1 MKTVKRNRIKYR
13 RNKKGGGGGGS
24 SGVKTKKNIKNKKTN
39 TPEEFKQVKC
49 SPASILDKSKEGDK
63 NAFTCYND
71 DTLLKIREL
80 WNSRHPDSKIDSKE
94 SYDIW
99 KNVKN
104 NMQDV
109 CTNESCWIKQI
120 VNDNK
125 VNKEIISYTF
135 APTSPKEWKKNPNEW
150 LSSIDIVKVMK
161 QYEKAY
167 TCFEFIGPS
176 PIDFDTRMMYNECV
190 WPELCNFEIEKYIKK
205 GKNKIG
211 IIFNTDPHYKDGSHW
226 ISLFINI
233 RKRFILY
240 FDSNGND
247 TPKEIIVLVDR
258 ILAQCKAIGIEDMKF
273 YENKLEHQKTNTECG
288 MYSLYLV
295 IQLIKDAHT
304 YDYFMKNRIKDEEVE
319 KMRKEY
325 FNEEGTI

>member
-1 MKTVKRNRIKYR
+1 MKTIKKNRNKYR
-13 RNKKGGGGGGS
+13 RNKKGGGG

-39 TPEEFKQVKC
+39 TLEEFKQVKC
-49 SPASILDKSKEGDK
+49 SPASLLDKEGEK

-71 DTLLKIREL
+71 ETLLKIREL

-109 CTNESCWIKQI
+109 CSNESCWIKQI

-176 PIDFDTRMMYNECV
+176 PIDFDSRMMYNECV
-190 WPELCNFEIEKYIKK
+190 WPELCKFEIEKYIKK
-205 GKNKIG
+205 VRIKSVLFSILIR
-211 IIFNTDPHYKDGSHW
+211 IIKM
-226 ISLFINI
+226 
-233 RKRFILY
+233 
-240 FDSNGND
+240 
-247 TPKEIIVLVDR
+247 DR
-258 ILAQCKAIGIEDMKF
+258 IGFRSLLISANGLYSILIVMAMIRRQ
-273 YENKLEHQKTNTECG
+273 KL
-288 MYSLYLV
+288 
-295 IQLIKDAHT
+295 
-304 YDYFMKNRIKDEEVE
+304 
-319 KMRKEY
+319 
-325 FNEEGTI
+325 